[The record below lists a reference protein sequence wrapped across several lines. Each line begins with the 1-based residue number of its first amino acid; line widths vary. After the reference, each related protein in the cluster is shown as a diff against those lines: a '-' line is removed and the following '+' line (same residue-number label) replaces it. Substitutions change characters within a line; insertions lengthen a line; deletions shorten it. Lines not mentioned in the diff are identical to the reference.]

1 MEGALCSGWGR
12 HNITP
17 RNRRTKR
24 KFGAHVEVNIKR
36 KAPTE
41 TYGEQ
46 KAPVEAYNEQET
58 LKMFEIMKQSLKRHK
73 YLKIMR
79 SQ

>member
-24 KFGAHVEVNIKR
+24 KIGAHVEVNIKR

-46 KAPVEAYNEQET
+46 EAPVEAYNEQET
-58 LKMFEIMKQSLKRHK
+58 MFEIKKQSLKGHK